1 MMSFKTRFQ
10 LIQDEIR
17 ERKLYMNARRALETQ
32 QRAKI
37 KPSAMNPVLLNSVYQ
52 GGDSSL
58 VEQPLEL
65 YWPRGNQTS
74 E

>member
-1 MMSFKTRFQ
+1 MSFKTSFQ

-17 ERKLYMNARRALETQ
+17 ERKLYINARRALETQ

-37 KPSAMNPVLLNSVYQ
+37 KPSAMNPVLLNSPMT
-52 GGDSSL
+52 GGDSAL
-58 VEQPLEL
+58 VEKPLEL
-65 YWPRGNQTS
+65 YWPSGNQMS